1 MRILTVSDKIEPV
14 LYGPHIRERVGDVDL
29 VLACGDLP
37 EYYLEYV
44 VSLVNAPL
52 YYVHGN
58 HDKPRALVSVLDD
71 VHAAESRASVPSTW
85 AVNLHLRPANFQGLL
100 LAGLEGCRRY
110 NDAPYQ
116 YSEQEVRLQT
126 WWLSL
131 QLLLNRVRHGRFLD
145 ILITHAPPRGIH
157 DAKDLP
163 HQGFTSYLTFLRRMR
178 PLLMI
183 HGHQHVYNR
192 NLITETPYAGTRVI
206 NTYGYR
212 IIELAGDAQQGW
224 RLVSS
229 RR

>member
-14 LYGPHIRERVGDVDL
+14 LYGAHISERVGNIDL

-37 EYYLEYV
+37 EYYLEYI
-44 VSLVNAPL
+44 VSLTDAPL

-58 HDKPRALVSVLDD
+58 HDGPRQRVATD
-71 VHAAESRASVPSTW
+71 VIPPAAPGLSSTW
-85 AVNLHLRPANFQGLL
+85 AIDLHVRQANHRGLL

-110 NDAPYQ
+110 NDAPFQ
-116 YSEQEVRLQT
+116 YSEGEVRLQT
-126 WWLSL
+126 GWLIA
-131 QLLLNRVRHGRFLD
+131 QLLLNRVRYGRFVD

-157 DAKDLP
+157 DAEDLA

-183 HGHQHVYNR
+183 HGHQHIYNR
-192 NLITETPYAGTRVI
+192 NLITETVYASTRVI

-212 IIELAGDAQQGW
+212 IIELARDDERGW

>member
-58 HDKPRALVSVLDD
+58 HDKPWGPVPAPDGVSN
-71 VHAAESRASVPSTW
+71 AQSRAGVPSTW
-85 AVNLHLRPANFQGLL
+85 AVNLHMRPANFRGLL
-100 LAGLEGCRRY
+100 LAGFEGCRRY

-116 YSEQEVRLQT
+116 YSEREVQVQT

-131 QLLLNRVRHGRFLD
+131 QLLRNRLRHGRFLD

-157 DAKDLP
+157 DANDLA

-183 HGHQHVYNR
+183 HGHQHIYDR
-192 NLITETPYAGTRVI
+192 NLIIETPYAGTQVI

-212 IIELAGDAQQGW
+212 IIELARSDKRGW

>member
-1 MRILTVSDKIEPV
+1 MRILTVSDKIEPI

-37 EYYLEYV
+37 EYYLEYI
-44 VSLVNAPL
+44 VSLTDAPL

-58 HDKPRALVSVLDD
+58 HDQTRPAMSPHAIPD
-71 VHAAESRASVPSTW
+71 VVTGKSSTW
-85 AVNLHLRPANFQGLL
+85 AVNLHLRKARYQGLL

-110 NDAPYQ
+110 NNSPFQ
-116 YSEQEVRLQT
+116 YSEGEVRLQT
-126 WWLSL
+126 WWLIAR
-131 QLLLNRVRHGRFLD
+131 LLVNRLCYGRFLD

-157 DAKDLP
+157 DAEDLA
-163 HQGFTSYLTFLRRMR
+163 HQGFASYLTFLRCMR

-183 HGHQHVYNR
+183 HGHQHIYDR
-192 NLITETPYAGTRVI
+192 NLITETPYEGTRVI

-212 IIELAGDAQQGW
+212 IIELAPAEDGGW
-224 RLVSS
+224 RLMSA